1 MSNLTQTSVS
11 EGASTNR
18 PLLNTP
24 NPTQQVVMMAQS
36 SSSIKPK
43 VDYAER
49 FPKAFMLSLS
59 ILQLMNSAA
68 AITTQIVLLSTPF
81 LFKFYGRA
89 TGIWCGVFYGLSGFL
104 GVFASLRPSKPTIV
118 AFMVTS
124 IIASIVCLPG
134 LILPFYDSEGRAYME
149 AWNFLFEKEGSEV
162 RNYQKLELSGLG
174 HAMIVIQIAITFV
187 QAGVS
192 IASWVT
198 CMVTTCKAVSPP
210 HQPMREDRTVNDT
223 HDHIYDPVSDAPNM
237 GMENQQNF
245 LPQQQSGHVTIPMRQ
260 LQAAGASGASMT
272 QATNPEVSVTGIVL
286 SSASEPA
293 APPKY
298 EKYY

>member
-11 EGASTNR
+11 EGASSNR
-18 PLLNTP
+18 TLLNTP
-24 NPTQQVVMMAQS
+24 NPTQHVVMMAQS
-36 SSSIKPK
+36 SPSIKPK

-59 ILQLMNSAA
+59 ILQLLNSAVV
-68 AITTQIVLLSTPF
+68 ITTQIVLLSSPF
-81 LFKFYGRA
+81 PFFEFYGKA
-89 TGIWCGVFYGLSGFL
+89 TGIWCGIYYGLSGFF

-124 IIASIVCLPG
+124 IIASIFCLPG
-134 LILPFYDSEGRAYME
+134 LILPFDPSDSGKRAKYGKISE
-149 AWNFLFEKEGSEV
+149 AWQFLVTEEGS
-162 RNYQKLELSGLG
+162 KLGLSGLG
-174 HAMIVIQIAITFV
+174 HAMIVIQIVITIV

-198 CMVTTCKAVSPP
+198 CMVITYKAVSPRHLP
-210 HQPMREDRTVNDT
+210 IREDRTINDT

-237 GMENQQNF
+237 GMANQQNV
-245 LPQQQSGHVTIPMRQ
+245 LPQQQSAHVTIPMRQ
-260 LQAAGASGASMT
+260 LQAAGASMT
-272 QATNPEVSVTGIVL
+272 QSTNPEASVTGIVL
-286 SSASEPA
+286 SSAPELA

-298 EKYY
+298 EKHC